1 MKISYSG
8 SWIIWIWIWV
18 VWRWFWASPQKRER
32 EVERWVRTRHI
43 VKEIM
48 SFMKGTMLKLGRQK
62 SHLVNAYWTILLR
75 ENIYLKRK
83 KASDEHYSIFE
94 KWCLYHHIQKCDWWR
109 MMISATSLKISS
121 ISKHM
126 KSGPNKKFSSFNLL
140 SHQTVHLH
148 QRFDLLR
155 TMNS

>member
-18 VWRWFWASPQKRER
+18 VWRWYWASPQKRER

-43 VKEIM
+43 GKEIM

-94 KWCLYHHIQKCDWWR
+94 KWCLYHHIQKCDWWY
-109 MMISATSLKISS
+109 LQHHWKFPLFLS
-121 ISKHM
+121 IWKVAQIR
-126 KSGPNKKFSSFNLL
+126 SF
-140 SHQTVHLH
+140 LH
-148 QRFDLLR
+148 
-155 TMNS
+155 SIY